1 MRERCKTK
9 DWIQNAEE
17 EREGKKQQNI
27 EKYSTLTKRKAPGP
41 DGAHGCGSRSL
52 RQCRKE

>member
-1 MRERCKTK
+1 MGERCKTK

-17 EREGKKQQNI
+17 EREGNKQQNI

-41 DGAHGCGSRSL
+41 DGAHGYGSRSL